1 LIQSIFWIKLAPH
14 IIVKLCNYR
23 QFHDSK
29 FAQRS
34 SKALMKILQVC
45 SASEMGGG
53 EVHVADLVRGL
64 ASRGHALYLAVRPD
78 SPLRGPLAGVNASWH
93 EMPLR
98 NSLDLQSAREIARLS
113 LEHDIDIVHAHMGR
127 DYLVAALACKQA
139 ANVKLVLTRH
149 HYLPL
154 KRGALYRWMLRDIA
168 AIIAVSD
175 SVRESVIERLQIS
188 PQRVRMLPNW
198 IDPDRFKPSDR
209 DEARSMFKV
218 RSNIV
223 VACIGQIT
231 NAKGQEEFVRAAASL
246 ARIRAD
252 VEFLIAGEEH
262 DEEKSFTRHLE
273 GLASSLGLGDK
284 LRFLGRVSH
293 VPELLAAVDVV
304 VVPSW
309 DEGFS
314 LVTIEAMAAR
324 RAVLASNVGGIAGI
338 IKDNVTGLMFP
349 PRDVHALTDKLLW
362 LVSDAP
368 LRERLSVQGQRD
380 VYMRFGR
387 DQIIDQIEALYVEV
401 MREPSVVRSP

>member
-1 LIQSIFWIKLAPH
+1 
-14 IIVKLCNYR
+14 
-23 QFHDSK
+23 
-29 FAQRS
+29 
-34 SKALMKILQVC
+34 MKILQVC

-64 ASRGHALYLAVRPD
+64 ANRGHAVYLAVRPE
-78 SPLRGPLAGVNASWH
+78 SPLRAPLAGVIASWH
-93 EMPLR
+93 ELPLR
-98 NSLDLQSAREIARLS
+98 NSLDVQSARAIAQLIV
-113 LEHDIDIVHAHMGR
+113 EHRIDIVHAHMGR

-139 ANVKLVLTRH
+139 TSAKLILTRH

-154 KRGALYRWMLRDIA
+154 KRGALYRWMLSDVA

-175 SVRESVIERLQIS
+175 SVRDSVLERLRL
-188 PQRVRMLPNW
+188 PADRVRTLPNW

-209 DEARSMFKV
+209 DAARAIYRI

-223 VACIGQIT
+223 VACIGQIVK
-231 NAKGQEEFVRAAASL
+231 AKGQEEFVRAAASL
-246 ARIRAD
+246 ARIRSD
-252 VEFLIAGEEH
+252 VEFLIAGDEH
-262 DEEKSFTRHLE
+262 DDEKPFTRYLTE
-273 GLASSLGLGDK
+273 LAESLGLGER
-284 LRFLGRVSH
+284 LRFVGH
-293 VPELLAAVDVV
+293 VRNIPELLAAVDVV

-324 RAVLASNVGGIAGI
+324 RAVLASNAGGITGI

-368 LRERLSVQGQRD
+368 LRERLSSQSQRE
-380 VYMRFGR
+380 VYTRFGR
-387 DQIIDQIEALYVEV
+387 EQIIDQIEALYLGVVSEGKTMLHEV
-401 MREPSVVRSP
+401 PRDS